1 MAKETC
7 KNLALALSLL
17 ALSPWIWPE
26 PVQAAGDKT
35 ESTREPLSINTTE
48 PYSDPKTSGEIV
60 EVLKKMTEAIFEHD
74 LDTLADYIDDHCT
87 AVNARTGRVISGK
100 AGVLDHLRTRY
111 SRYSETGSRP
121 LIGYEID
128 HPYVNIKN
136 NQAVATYVAN
146 ARIGGERPY
155 TMSSRITEIFSREK
169 DGQWKSIHYR
179 CNWQD
184 SGSGKTN
191 STGSERLQ
199 DAMQTL
205 DLMALS
211 LSALERENKDPRQD
225 VLVVLAG
232 QLKAQ
237 QKLLARDLHD
247 PACEPVSAASSRL
260 TGLIEKLETAVS
272 TKELEANTVRDLTTR
287 LREALDAVRSDCQS
301 IEKSQSK

>member
-1 MAKETC
+1 MAKDTC

-17 ALSPWIWPE
+17 VSLGPA
-26 PVQAAGDKT
+26 QAAGDKT
-35 ESTREPLSINTTE
+35 DSVREPLSINTTE
-48 PYSDPKTSGEIV
+48 PYSDPKTSAEIV
-60 EVLKKMTEAIFEHD
+60 EILKKMTEAIFEHD

-100 AGVLDHLRTRY
+100 SGVLEHLRTRY

-128 HPYVNIKN
+128 HPYVNIKD

-146 ARIGGERPY
+146 ARIGGDRPY

-184 SGSGKTN
+184 SGAPKKQA
-191 STGSERLQ
+191 SEPLQ
-199 DAMQTL
+199 DALQTL

-211 LSALERENKDPRQD
+211 LSAVERENKDPRPD
-225 VLVVLAG
+225 VLAVLAG

-237 QKLLARDLHD
+237 QRLLARDLHNAA
-247 PACEPVSAASSRL
+247 PESVQESAADIAI
-260 TGLIEKLETAVS
+260 LIG
-272 TKELEANTVRDLTTR
+272 ELEKTASSKTLAPDQVRGLTAKIR
-287 LREALDAVRSDCQS
+287 AALDGIADNCKAATRSAGH
-301 IEKSQSK
+301 

>member
-1 MAKETC
+1 MAKDIC
-7 KNLALALSLL
+7 KNLALALSIL
-17 ALSPWIWPE
+17 ALSPWISPG

-35 ESTREPLSINTTE
+35 ENTREPLSINTTE

-128 HPYVNIKN
+128 HPFVNIKD

-184 SGSGKTN
+184 SGSPKGKEA
-191 STGSERLQ
+191 SEPLQ
-199 DAMQTL
+199 DALQTL

-211 LSALERENKDPRQD
+211 LRAVERENRDPRPD

-237 QKLLARDLHD
+237 QKLLARDLQFGA
-247 PACEPVSAASSRL
+247 PESAKESTAGLAVLIDELEKSASSKTLSSEQVRTL
-260 TGLIEKLETAVS
+260 TGKIRA
-272 TKELEANTVRDLTTR
+272 
-287 LREALDAVRSDCQS
+287 ALDRIVDNCKAATQS
-301 IEKSQSK
+301 AGR

>member
-17 ALSPWIWPE
+17 VSLGPA
-26 PVQAAGDKT
+26 QAAGDKT
-35 ESTREPLSINTTE
+35 ESAREPLSINTTE
-48 PYSDPKTSGEIV
+48 PYSDPKTSAEIV
-60 EVLKKMTEAIFEHD
+60 EILKKMTEAIFEHD
-74 LDTLADYIDDHCT
+74 LDTLAEYIDDHCT

-100 AGVLDHLRTRY
+100 TGVLDHLRTRY

-169 DGQWKSIHYR
+169 NGQWKSIHYR

-184 SGSGKTN
+184 SGAPKN
-191 STGSERLQ
+191 KQASEPLQ
-199 DAMQTL
+199 DALQTL

-211 LSALERENKDPRQD
+211 LSAVERENRDPRPD

-247 PACEPVSAASSRL
+247 AAPESVQEAAAGIAVLLDELEKTASSKTLAPDQVGAL
-260 TGLIEKLETAVS
+260 TGKIRT
-272 TKELEANTVRDLTTR
+272 
-287 LREALDAVRSDCQS
+287 ALDGIADNCKAAT
-301 IEKSQSK
+301 KSAGN